1 MPYIVQ
7 YFLTGF
13 ARVQIELEF
22 VHIIMKFCR
31 LAGKH
36 IESVFFF
43 FFEDSNCCVNGK
55 VNYD

>member
-43 FFEDSNCCVNGK
+43 FEDSNCCVNGK